1 MRRLAK
7 SSLNKPPDADTASG
21 FTLVLNQEIP
31 SSAYFHVP
39 FCLHRC
45 GYCDFTLVAQKDHL
59 IDAYL
64 AAMEQQL
71 SELGEGIELKT
82 LFLGG
87 GTPTH
92 LSIEQLQRLMNAI
105 FSHFHLADDYEFSIE
120 ANPLNLTDEKIDYLK
135 QAGVNR
141 VSLGVQSFDAEVLS
155 FLERDHQP
163 QQIFEI
169 VQALQS
175 RIENVSLDLIFAV
188 PGQSLECWKSSLASA
203 VQLNV
208 PHISTYGLTIEK
220 GTPFWSQQKAG
231 AFVLPEEDLAGVM
244 YEFSLEYLESE
255 GLKHYEI
262 SNFARAGYEC
272 QHNEVYWT
280 GHPYFG
286 FGPGAASYL
295 NGIRRQNHRSVVT
308 WLKRI
313 KAGESPIAEQE
324 ELSPE
329 NRAREAIIFSLR
341 RRAGINVSEFSDRYR
356 FDLYDLSQAA
366 IQKHVTAGLLEETA
380 THVRLTPAGCLLA
393 DSVVIDFL

>member
-1 MRRLAK
+1 MRRLVK
-7 SSLNKPPDADTASG
+7 SSLNKPQDADTASG
-21 FTLVLNQEIP
+21 FTLVLNQELP
-31 SSAYFHVP
+31 SSAYIHVP
-39 FCLHRC
+39 FCQHRC

-59 IDAYL
+59 INEYL

-71 SELGEGIELKT
+71 AEVGEGIELKT

-92 LSIEQLQRLMNAI
+92 LNIEQLQRLFDAV
-105 FSHFHLADDYEFSIE
+105 FSRFQLAADYEFSIE
-120 ANPLNLTDEKIDYLK
+120 ANPLNLSEEKIDFLK
-135 QAGVNR
+135 QSGVNR
-141 VSLGVQSFDAEVLS
+141 VSLGVQSFDSEILT

-188 PGQSLECWKSSLASA
+188 PGQTLEGWKTSLAEA
-203 VQLNV
+203 VRLNV

-220 GTPFWSQQKAG
+220 GTSFWSRQKAG
-231 AFVLPEEDLAGVM
+231 LFDLPEDDLAGVM
-244 YEFSLEYLESE
+244 YEYSLEYLDSE
-255 GLKHYEI
+255 GLQHYEI
-262 SNFARAGYEC
+262 SNFARPGYEC
-272 QHNEVYWT
+272 RHNEVYWT

-295 NGIRRQNHRSVVT
+295 NGIRRQNHRSVIT

-313 KAGESPIAEQE
+313 AAGDTPIAEQE
-324 ELSPE
+324 ELTLE

-341 RRAGINVSEFSDRYR
+341 RRAGINVSEFTERYG
-356 FDLYDLSQAA
+356 FDLYDLSKAA
-366 IQKHVTAGLLEETA
+366 IQKHVEAGFLEETS
-380 THVRLTPAGCLLA
+380 THVRLTQAGCLLA

>member
-1 MRRLAK
+1 MPPLAN
-7 SSLNKPPDADTASG
+7 SCPNNQEDTNTASG
-21 FTLVLNQEIP
+21 FTLVLNQDLP
-31 SSAYFHVP
+31 SSVYIHVP

-71 SELGEGIELKT
+71 SEVGEGIELKT

-92 LSIEQLQRLMNAI
+92 LSIDQLQRLFEAL
-105 FSHFHLADDYEFSIE
+105 FSHFHLAEDYEFSIE
-120 ANPLNLTDEKIDYLK
+120 ANPLNLTDEKINYLK
-135 QAGVNR
+135 EIGVNR
-141 VSLGVQSFDAEVLS
+141 VSLGVQSFDANVLS
-155 FLERDHQP
+155 FLERDHKP
-163 QQIFEI
+163 QQIVEI

-175 RIENVSLDLIFAV
+175 QIENVSLDLIFAV
-188 PGQSLECWKSSLASA
+188 PGQSLECWKQSLTSA
-203 VQLNV
+203 VQLNI

-231 AFVLPEEDLAGVM
+231 SLVLPDEDLSSLM
-244 YEFSLEYLESE
+244 YEWSLEYLDSQ

-272 QHNEVYWT
+272 RHNEVYWT
-280 GHPYFG
+280 GLPYFG

-308 WLKRI
+308 WIKRI
-313 KAGESPIAEQE
+313 KAGDSPIADQE

-329 NRAREAIIFSLR
+329 NRAREAIIFGLR
-341 RRAGINVSEFSDRYR
+341 RRVGIDVSEFAMRYG
-356 FDLYDLSQAA
+356 FDLYDLSQPA
-366 IQKHVTAGLLEETA
+366 IQKHVAAGFLEETP
-380 THVRLTPAGCLLA
+380 THIRLTQAGCLLA

>member
-1 MRRLAK
+1 MPPLAN
-7 SSLNKPPDADTASG
+7 SCHNNQEDTNTASG
-21 FTLVLNQEIP
+21 FTLVLNQDLP

-71 SELGEGIELKT
+71 SEVGTGIELKT

-92 LSIEQLQRLMNAI
+92 LSIDQLQRLFEAL
-105 FSHFHLADDYEFSIE
+105 FSHFHLAEDYELSIE
-120 ANPLNLTDEKIDYLK
+120 ANPLNLTNEKINYLK
-135 QAGVNR
+135 EIGVNR
-141 VSLGVQSFDAEVLS
+141 VSLGVQSFDAKVLS
-155 FLERDHQP
+155 FLERDHEP
-163 QQIFEI
+163 QQIVDI

-175 RIENVSLDLIFAV
+175 QIENVSLDLIFAV
-188 PGQSLECWKSSLASA
+188 PGQSLECWKHSLTSA
-203 VQLNV
+203 VQLNI

-231 AFVLPEEDLAGVM
+231 TLVLPDEELSGLM
-244 YEFSLEYLESE
+244 YEWSLKYLDSQ

-272 QHNEVYWT
+272 RHNEVYWT
-280 GHPYFG
+280 GLPYFG

-308 WLKRI
+308 WIKRI
-313 KAGESPIAEQE
+313 NAGDSPIADQE

-329 NRAREAIIFSLR
+329 NRAREAIIFGLR
-341 RRAGINVSEFSDRYR
+341 RRVGIDVSEFAMRYG

-366 IQKHVTAGLLEETA
+366 IQKHVAAGFLEETP
-380 THVRLTPAGCLLA
+380 THVRLTKAGCLLA

>member
-7 SSLNKPPDADTASG
+7 SSLNKPQDADTASG
-21 FTLVLNQEIP
+21 FTLVLNQELP
-31 SSAYFHVP
+31 SSAYIHVP
-39 FCLHRC
+39 FCQHRC

-59 IDAYL
+59 INEYL

-71 SELGEGIELKT
+71 SEAGEGIELQT

-92 LSIEQLQRLMNAI
+92 LSIEQLQRLFDAV
-105 FSHFHLADDYEFSIE
+105 FSHFQLAADYEFSIE
-120 ANPLNLTDEKIDYLK
+120 ANPLNLSDEKMDFLK
-135 QAGVNR
+135 QSGVNR
-141 VSLGVQSFDAEVLS
+141 VSLGVQSFDSEILT

-188 PGQSLECWKSSLASA
+188 PGQTLSGWKTSLSEA
-203 VQLNV
+203 VRLNV

-220 GTPFWSQQKAG
+220 GTSFWSRQKAG
-231 AFVLPEEDLAGVM
+231 LFDLPEEDLAGAM
-244 YEFSLEYLESE
+244 YEYSLEFLDAA

-262 SNFARAGYEC
+262 SNFARPGYAC
-272 QHNEVYWT
+272 RHNEVYWT

-295 NGIRRQNHRSVVT
+295 NGIRRQNHRSVIT

-313 KAGESPIAEQE
+313 AAGEPPIAEQE

-341 RRAGINVSEFSDRYR
+341 RRAGIDVSEFAERYG
-356 FDLYDLSQAA
+356 FELYDLANTA
-366 IQKHVTAGLLEETA
+366 IRKHVAAGLLEETP
-380 THVRLTPAGCLLA
+380 THVRLTQAGCLLA
-393 DSVVIDFL
+393 DSIVIDFL

>member
-1 MRRLAK
+1 MPPLAN
-7 SSLNKPPDADTASG
+7 SCHNNQEDINTASG
-21 FTLVLNQEIP
+21 FTLVLNQDLP

-71 SELGEGIELKT
+71 SEVGTGIELKT

-92 LSIEQLQRLMNAI
+92 LSIDQMQRLFEAL
-105 FSHFHLADDYEFSIE
+105 FSHFHLAEDYELSIE
-120 ANPLNLTDEKIDYLK
+120 ANPLNLTNEKINYLK
-135 QAGVNR
+135 EIGVNR
-141 VSLGVQSFDAEVLS
+141 VSLGVQSFDAKVLS
-155 FLERDHQP
+155 FLERDHEP
-163 QQIFEI
+163 QQIVEI

-175 RIENVSLDLIFAV
+175 QIENVSLDLIFAV
-188 PGQSLECWKSSLASA
+188 PGQSLECWKHSLTSA
-203 VQLNV
+203 VQLNI

-231 AFVLPEEDLAGVM
+231 TLVLPDEDLSGLM
-244 YEFSLEYLESE
+244 YEWSLKYLDSQ

-272 QHNEVYWT
+272 RHNEVYWT
-280 GHPYFG
+280 GLPYFG

-308 WLKRI
+308 WIKRI
-313 KAGESPIAEQE
+313 NAGDSPIADQE

-329 NRAREAIIFSLR
+329 NRAREAIIFGLR
-341 RRAGINVSEFSDRYR
+341 RRVGIDVSEFAMRYG

-366 IQKHVTAGLLEETA
+366 IQKHVAAGFLEETP
-380 THVRLTPAGCLLA
+380 THVRLTKAGCLLA